1 MAGMTKKQCQQFEK
15 LVTAELTRVFGAG
28 AEYLE
33 TALQWTMPHAN
44 GATVT
49 LTLFRDSFD
58 VGNVYRSSWLA
69 CKLNKPAEWLDSD
82 GYTKPQAE
90 LPWPSGYFTYPSGKN
105 NLHVSDSDGLNDMRR
120 ALALHLYRLAAADSP
135 EREAFGAIEW
145 EAA

>member
-1 MAGMTKKQCQQFEK
+1 MAGMPKKQCQQFEK
-15 LVTAELTRVFGAG
+15 MAATELTRVLGAG
-28 AEYLE
+28 TEYLD

-49 LTLFRDSFD
+49 ITLFRDSFD
-58 VGNVYRSSWLA
+58 VGNVYRASWLA

-82 GYTKPQAE
+82 GYTKPQND

-105 NLHVSDSDGLNDMRR
+105 NFHPVTGGDLAQWRR
-120 ALALHLYRLAAADSP
+120 DLALHLYRLAAVDSP

>member
-15 LVTAELTRVFGAG
+15 LVTEELTRVLGAG

-82 GYTKPQAE
+82 GYTKPYNE
-90 LPWPSGYFTYPSGKN
+90 LPWPSGGFTYPSGKN
-105 NLHVSDSDGLNDMRR
+105 NLHVSGSGDLAQWRR
-120 ALALHLYRLAAADSP
+120 ELALHLYRLAAPGSS

-145 EAA
+145 EAV

>member
-15 LVTAELTRVFGAG
+15 LVATELTRVLGAG

-33 TALQWTMPHAN
+33 SALQWTMPHAS

-58 VGNVYRSSWLA
+58 KGPGYRASWLA

-82 GYTKPQAE
+82 GYTKPRND
-90 LPWPSGYFTYPSGKN
+90 LPWPSGGFTYPSGKN
-105 NLHVSDSDGLNDMRR
+105 NLHPSENGNLNAWRQE
-120 ALALHLYRLAAADSP
+120 LAWHLYRLAAPGSP

-145 EAA
+145 GAA